1 MTGGRIGASS
11 IGEGYGLRGRR
22 PYSHKRIAQR
32 ATKHGRAR
40 LQAGR
45 MTPFRGGVIYYAER
59 VGLDS
64 IREQLV
70 STGADTDR
78 FKALGKLLGMRPA
91 L

>member
-1 MTGGRIGASS
+1 
-11 IGEGYGLRGRR
+11 
-22 PYSHKRIAQR
+22 
-32 ATKHGRAR
+32 
-40 LQAGR
+40 

-64 IREQLV
+64 IRKQLV

-78 FKALGKLLGMRPA
+78 FKALGKLLGMPPA

>member
-45 MTPFRGGVIYYAER
+45 MTTGG
-59 VGLDS
+59 
-64 IREQLV
+64 IRISFFGE
-70 STGADTDR
+70 
-78 FKALGKLLGMRPA
+78 
-91 L
+91 